1 MDVRTSR
8 KLLETAELSK
18 EEFEM
23 NNERFRHYLDQFGN
37 VEDNP
42 VKDEARC
49 MVKYFCYENND
60 FYHMSNDR
68 LRRVA
73 LWVECL
79 HDYKPN
85 IYEFYS
91 YNKIGAMQMT
101 IEDFK
106 EAIMYEICARA
117 YNAIKKGIDISNYFE
132 VLLSSKP
139 FAVQTYN
146 YFIENGGF

>member
-1 MDVRTSR
+1 MSIR
-8 KLLETAELSK
+8 KTIYDLGNAKITN
-18 EEFEM
+18 EEYEM
-23 NNERFRHYLDQFGN
+23 NNERFRRYLDQFGN
-37 VEDNP
+37 TEDNP
-42 VKDEARC
+42 IKDDARC

-60 FYHMSNDR
+60 FVHMSNDR

-85 IYEFYS
+85 LYEFYS
-91 YNKIGAMQMT
+91 HNYIGSMHMT

-106 EAIMYEICARA
+106 EAIMFEICARA
-117 YNAIKKGIDISNYFE
+117 YDSIKKGVDISNYFE